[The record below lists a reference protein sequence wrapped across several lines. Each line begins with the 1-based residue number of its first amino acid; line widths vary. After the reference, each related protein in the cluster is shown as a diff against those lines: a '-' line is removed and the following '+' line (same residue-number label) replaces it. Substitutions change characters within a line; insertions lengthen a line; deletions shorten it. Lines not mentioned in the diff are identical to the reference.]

1 MARPEG
7 EFPELPEDTNRV
19 MQIFRTAANDGRREL
34 TTRESLDVL
43 DAAGVRICRSG
54 MAHSEDEAVAVAEKT
69 GYPVVM
75 KMTSKTT
82 SHKTDVGGVR
92 VGIASEEDLR
102 REYRDLIGKLE
113 AKGLL
118 EGLEGVLIQEMVK
131 SKRELVTGIATDP
144 QFGPMVMFGLGGVF
158 VEVLKDV
165 AFRLA
170 PLTDIDAK
178 DLIHSVKCV
187 KLLEG
192 ARGFTPAQMDKV
204 EETLL
209 RISQLA
215 HVHRFVKE
223 LDINPL
229 MISDKDGEPIAVDAR
244 IAFDPE
250 AVKLAL

>member
-1 MARPEG
+1 M
-7 EFPELPEDTNRV
+7 
-19 MQIFRTAANDGRREL
+19 
-34 TTRESLDVL
+34 
-43 DAAGVRICRSG
+43 
-54 MAHSEDEAVAVAEKT
+54 
-69 GYPVVM
+69 
-75 KMTSKTT
+75 
-82 SHKTDVGGVR
+82 GGVR
-92 VGIASEEDLR
+92 VGIGSEEELR
-102 REYRDLIGKLE
+102 EQYRDLVAKLTE
-113 AKGLL
+113 RGLID
-118 EGLEGVLIQEMVK
+118 GLEGVLIQEMVK

-178 DLIHSVKCV
+178 DLVHSVKCV

-215 HVHRFVKE
+215 DRLKFVRE

-250 AVKLAL
+250 AAAAFAK